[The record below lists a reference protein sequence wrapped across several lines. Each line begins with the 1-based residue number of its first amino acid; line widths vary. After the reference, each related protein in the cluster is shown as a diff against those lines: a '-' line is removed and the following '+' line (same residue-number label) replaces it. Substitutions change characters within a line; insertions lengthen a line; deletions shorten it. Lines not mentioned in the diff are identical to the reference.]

1 MLAEKKRISGNGGPM
16 TNGQERRSGG
26 DRRRQGRLHLRFLYS
41 GGRRTRGRRYEDR
54 QRVTCFD
61 RYREWHFSIIAL
73 ILFFSVM
80 DALLT
85 LELIN
90 RGAIELNPIM
100 AFYLNIDPLTF
111 LLVKYGLTSAGV
123 MILLLYNDFVIRV
136 LRVRVEILL
145 YLVLAAFLGVFS
157 WQVYLIHTA
166 VA

>member
-1 MLAEKKRISGNGGPM
+1 M
-16 TNGQERRSGG
+16 
-26 DRRRQGRLHLRFLYS
+26 
-41 GGRRTRGRRYEDR
+41 
-54 QRVTCFD
+54 TCFD
-61 RYREWHFSIIAL
+61 RYRERHFSIIAL

-100 AFYLNIDPLTF
+100 AFYLDIDPLTF

-123 MILLLYNDFVIRV
+123 MILLLYNDFVIRA
-136 LRVRVEILL
+136 LRVRVGTLL